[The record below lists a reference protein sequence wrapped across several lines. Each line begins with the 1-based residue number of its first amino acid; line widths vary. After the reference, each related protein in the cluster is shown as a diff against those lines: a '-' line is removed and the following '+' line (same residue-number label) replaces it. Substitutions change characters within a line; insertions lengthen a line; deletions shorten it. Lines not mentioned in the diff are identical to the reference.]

1 MKTLHLSIMIIS
13 VTVVVSVF
21 IIYTSYDYYAKPVLI
36 SKQQAFDI
44 ASKEFQCTQDQD
56 RLNSTTIYE
65 QLFHIKDNAVFF
77 MDDKNMQDL
86 SAASNFLSGEI
97 KSSEYVWEVT
107 WNCYDVTNGQYPPH
121 YDDLEQ
127 HVKFVDAK
135 SGVLLK

>member
-1 MKTLHLSIMIIS
+1 LIIS
-13 VTVVVSVF
+13 VIAIVSVF

-44 ASKEFQCTQDQD
+44 ASKEFQCTQGQY
-56 RLNSTTIYE
+56 RLNSTTIEE
-65 QLFHIKDNAVFF
+65 QLFHIKDNTVFF

-86 SAASNFLSGEI
+86 SVTSNFLSGEI
-97 KSSEYVWEVT
+97 KSSEYVWEIT
-107 WNCYDVTNGQYPPH
+107 WNCYDATNGQYPPH
-121 YDDLEQ
+121 YDDREQ